1 MCGKYTSFPCKNHVR
16 HTFGNF
22 SVCLNTWVKGIFKY
36 TVYTRKKKQVG
47 TVKTNTDE
55 KQRVRS
61 LGFAERNHGNLIL
74 DTHLSCR
81 RGLVKSPA
89 FLLARSLHFYRLVEK
104 NYSYVLVC
112 KNLQKHHCSNKTSQE
127 WWRADTSWNK
137 RYIRFNVLWTSFTD
151 TPCSIWMWMYSS
163 FK

>member
-1 MCGKYTSFPCKNHVR
+1 MCGKYTFFPCKNHVR
-16 HTFGNF
+16 HTFENF

-104 NYSYVLVC
+104 KL
-112 KNLQKHHCSNKTSQE
+112 
-127 WWRADTSWNK
+127 
-137 RYIRFNVLWTSFTD
+137 
-151 TPCSIWMWMYSS
+151 YSS
-163 FK
+163 FSLQKSAETSLQQQNKSKMVKSRHLVK